1 MVMIMVGD
9 SLERLKELPENSVDS
24 IVTDPPYGLSFMGK
38 KWDYDVPSR
47 ELWAQCLR
55 VLKPGGHLIAF
66 AGSRTYHRLAIN
78 VEDAGFEIRDQI
90 MWIYGSGFPKS
101 LNISKAI
108 DKAAG
113 AERVDLGPN
122 PNDREQ
128 NSAIDFNG
136 KGNDSR
142 ITAPATDDAKKW
154 EGWGTALKPAHEPCV
169 LARKPISENNIP
181 NNVLRHDTGAI
192 NIDDCRIEGEKP
204 LREIIEGNQD
214 NEWKGEGAWKSSG
227 LAKGTTTEGRF
238 PANVI
243 FDEDAG
249 EMLDEQSGTIKGSKG
264 TGLTATEG
272 RGAININ
279 NSVEGINRVGYE
291 DTGGASRFFLNVK
304 TGHEPAVLARKPIE
318 EKTIADNVLEHGTG
332 GLNIDA
338 SRVDWDSEALEK
350 DSKRRQ
356 KPRTDITNNSL
367 HSGGGS
373 NGEFI
378 GEKESP
384 SGRYPANV
392 IHDGSD
398 EVRDEFP
405 DTKQSSPVNMHHEE
419 YIPNNKNEVYGK
431 GMGGGAHPGFDDVD
445 TSAARFFYC
454 AKASR
459 KEREAGLDDFES
471 AQVTD
476 RKDTT
481 GVGSDNP
488 RNRGNKLRKNIHPTV
503 KPVALMRYLCR
514 LVTPPGGK
522 ILDPFLGSGTTG
534 IAALL
539 EGFDFIGCEIS
550 EEYADIATARMA
562 HWSEADLVETDM
574 GTSLELP
581 PEAEWL

>member
-24 IVTDPPYGLSFMGK
+24 IVTDPPYGLAFMGK

-47 ELWAQCLR
+47 ELWLQCIR

-78 VEDAGFEIRDQI
+78 IEDAGFEIRDQI

-101 LNISKAI
+101 LNISKEI

-122 PNDREQ
+122 PNDRKQ

-169 LARKPISENNIP
+169 LARKPITENNVA
-181 NNVLRHDTGAI
+181 NNVL
-192 NIDDCRIEGEKP
+192 K
-204 LREIIEGNQD
+204 
-214 NEWKGEGAWKSSG
+214 
-227 LAKGTTTEGRF
+227 
-238 PANVI
+238 
-243 FDEDAG
+243 
-249 EMLDEQSGTIKGSKG
+249 
-264 TGLTATEG
+264 
-272 RGAININ
+272 
-279 NSVEGINRVGYE
+279 
-291 DTGGASRFFLNVK
+291 
-304 TGHEPAVLARKPIE
+304 
-318 EKTIADNVLEHGTG
+318 HGTG
-332 GLNIDA
+332 GINID
-338 SRVDWDSEALEK
+338 ET
-350 DSKRRQ
+350 
-356 KPRTDITNNSL
+356 RTN
-367 HSGGGS
+367 
-373 NGEFI
+373 
-378 GEKESP
+378 KQ
-384 SGRYPANV
+384 GRYPANV

-398 EVRDEFP
+398 EVREKFP
-405 DTKQSSPVNMHHEE
+405 DTKHSSSVNMHHEE

-454 AKASR
+454 AKTSKA
-459 KEREAGLDDFES
+459 EREAGLEHFKS

-488 RNRGNKLRKNIHPTV
+488 RNRGNKLRKNTHPTV
-503 KPVALMRYLCR
+503 KPIALMRYMCK
-514 LVTPPGGK
+514 LVTPSGGK

-550 EEYADIATARMA
+550 QEYADIATARMA
-562 HWSEADLVETDM
+562 HWSEADLVETDI

>member
-1 MVMIMVGD
+1 MIMVGD

-181 NNVLRHDTGAI
+181 NNVLKHDTGAI
-192 NIDDCRIEGEKP
+192 NIDDCRIKAGEDHAKNTNRKSVKGHWGESEG
-204 LREIIEGNQD
+204 
-214 NEWKGEGAWKSSG
+214 
-227 LAKGTTTEGRF
+227 TETEAHENGRF

-243 FDEDAG
+243 LDGEAG
-249 EMLDEQSGTIKGSKG
+249 EMLDEQSGTSRSSDAVRKNKQEGEKLTMVGKIHGEGGSETHG
-264 TGLTATEG
+264 F
-272 RGAININ
+272 N
-279 NSVEGINRVGYE
+279 
-291 DTGGASRFFLNVK
+291 DQGGASRFFLNV
-304 TGHEPAVLARKPIE
+304 
-318 EKTIADNVLEHGTG
+318 
-332 GLNIDA
+332 
-338 SRVDWDSEALEK
+338 
-350 DSKRRQ
+350 
-356 KPRTDITNNSL
+356 
-367 HSGGGS
+367 
-373 NGEFI
+373 
-378 GEKESP
+378 EKESP

-405 DTKQSSPVNMHHEE
+405 DTKHSSAVNMHHEE
-419 YIPNNKNEVYGK
+419 YIPNNKNEVYGE

-459 KEREAGLDDFES
+459 KEREAGLEDFES

-550 EEYADIATARMA
+550 QEYADIATARMA